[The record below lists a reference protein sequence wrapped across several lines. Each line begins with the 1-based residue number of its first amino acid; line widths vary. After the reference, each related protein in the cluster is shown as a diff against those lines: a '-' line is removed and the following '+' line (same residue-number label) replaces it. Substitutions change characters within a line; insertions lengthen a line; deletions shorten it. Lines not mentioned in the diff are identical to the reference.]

1 MLLEFAYD
9 DWCISR
15 MAEALGEQ
23 DIAGRFARRAR
34 NYINVF
40 DGSCRF
46 FRGKRSDGNW
56 ETPFN
61 PYEAGRSYTEA
72 SAWQYRFFVPHDV
85 NGMIQLFGGEEQ
97 FLQDLD
103 SLFSTTSVVETSL
116 SDITG
121 LIGQYAQGN
130 EPSHQMC
137 IRDRYCPVCL

>member
-1 MLLEFAYD
+1 M
-9 DWCISR
+9 CIRDS
-15 MAEALGEQ
+15 
-23 DIAGRFARRAR
+23 

-116 SDITG
+116 SDITLS
-121 LIGQYAQGN
+121 LIHIFTEGKREFGTY
-130 EPSHQMC
+130 
-137 IRDRYCPVCL
+137 IRLKSGEIKDRCQFPESFQSE